1 MKWIF
6 LYFMICCYSV
16 GSAQPTKGF
25 NQYLKSGNLMII
37 GQVVEIL
44 PDILQDDL
52 GTSYGSVSVKCFAA
66 FDLKTES
73 KTECPFDMLRSLI
86 YLSTNGNKP
95 NIELSKLDFCLLF
108 LTMEPNFDN
117 QFTSYYKLV
126 DENSIFELT
135 PEKIKQ
141 LVAIQPKY
149 KQHRLHEFIR

>member
-1 MKWIF
+1 MKWKLI
-6 LYFMICCYSV
+6 YSMICCCSIC
-16 GSAQPTKGF
+16 SAQPTKNF

-52 GTSYGSVSVKCFAA
+52 GTSYGSISVKCFVC

-73 KTECPFDMLRSLI
+73 KTECPFDTLRSLI

-95 NIELSKLDFCLLF
+95 NKELSKLDFCLLF
-108 LTMEPNFDN
+108 LTMYPNFDN
-117 QFTSYYKLV
+117 QFTSNYKLV

-135 PEKIKQ
+135 PEIIKQ
-141 LVAIQPKY
+141 LVTIQPKY
-149 KQHRLHEFIR
+149 KQLLYEYIR